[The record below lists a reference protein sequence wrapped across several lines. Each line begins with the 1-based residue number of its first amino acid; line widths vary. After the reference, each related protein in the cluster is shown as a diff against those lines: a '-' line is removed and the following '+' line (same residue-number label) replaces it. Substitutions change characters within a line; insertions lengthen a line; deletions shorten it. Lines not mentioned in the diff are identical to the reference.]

1 MSLWAAAARLASK
14 VPECEI
20 GHIRSPLI
28 SLEGHSEREERR

>member
-20 GHIRSPLI
+20 GHTRSPLI
-28 SLEGHSEREERR
+28 SVKAMDP